1 MLHEARNI
9 PSLDNSLVRE
19 GLQELQRRLPPGWSA
34 GELVLEPRLAFVD
47 ATLQITSPDKRTG
60 SISLEVRA
68 RLEPK
73 AVRALADSLRE
84 LQTRGTFVVLSRY
97 LSESTR
103 SLLKKSGIGY
113 LDLTGNARIV
123 VPKPGLYIETQ
134 GAAEDP
140 DREERPARSLRGAKA
155 GRVVR
160 TLIDREVPPGVR
172 EIGTLTKIDAG
183 YISRVLAF
191 LDTEAL
197 ITRIGRGRMR
207 SVDWPA
213 LLRRW
218 AQQAPLESRGQVQTY
233 LDPRGLDALVARL
246 AKSER
251 QYAVTGS
258 LAAATIAPI
267 APARLAT
274 VWIHDTAE
282 AAVNLALR
290 PADAGANVL
299 LVEPGDDWIFE
310 GATQRDGVRYAAP
323 SQVAADLLTSP
334 GRGPAEGEELITW
347 MLANEEKWRR

>member
-9 PSLDNSLVRE
+9 PISDNSLVQE
-19 GLQELQRRLPPGWSA
+19 GLRELQRRLPPGWSV
-34 GELVLEPRLAFVD
+34 GELVREPQPAFVD
-47 ATLQITSPDKRTG
+47 ATVEITSPDKKTG
-60 SISLEVRA
+60 SIALEVRA
-68 RLEPK
+68 RFEPK
-73 AVRALADSLRE
+73 AVRLLADSLRE
-84 LQTRGTFVVLSRY
+84 LQTRGAFVVLSRY

-155 GRVVR
+155 GRIVR
-160 TLIDREVPPGVR
+160 TLVNRKETPGVR
-172 EIGTLTKIDAG
+172 ELATITKIDAG
-183 YISRVLAF
+183 YVSRVLAF

-197 ITRIGRGRMR
+197 ITRVGRGRMQ
-207 SVDWPA
+207 SVNWPA

-218 AQQAPLESRGQVQTY
+218 AREAPLESRGQVKTY

-246 AKSER
+246 AKSKK

-274 VWIHDTAE
+274 VWVHDATD
-282 AAVNLALR
+282 AAKEFGLR

-323 SQVAADLLTSP
+323 SQIAADVLTSP
-334 GRGPAEGEELITW
+334 GRGPAEGEQLITW